1 MKIAVLILATA
12 ATLVSLP
19 MAADAQYQRPLL
31 RQYQGGVS
39 QAEYNRC
46 LELALARGENLM
58 PGSYD
63 RRSLDLFIDA
73 CLRGKI
79 RPGPPAIPPAAAF
92 GATGRSR

>member
-1 MKIAVLILATA
+1 MKIAASILATV

-19 MAADAQYQRPLL
+19 MAADAQYQQSLL
-31 RQYQGGVS
+31 RQNQGGMS

-46 LELALARGENLM
+46 FQLALARGEILSA
-58 PGSYD
+58 GTED

-79 RPGPPAIPPAAAF
+79 RPGPPAIPPPSA
-92 GATGRSR
+92 RLR